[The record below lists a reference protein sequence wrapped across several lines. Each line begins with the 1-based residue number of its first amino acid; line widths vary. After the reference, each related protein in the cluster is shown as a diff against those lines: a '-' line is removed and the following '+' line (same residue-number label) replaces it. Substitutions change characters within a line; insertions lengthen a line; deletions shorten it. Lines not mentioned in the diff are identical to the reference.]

1 MDSLPSPPASL
12 SSGKNPWMV
21 KKHQTTTS
29 PTLTTTATSKLERF
43 ISFLLA
49 AWTTLSSVQPVQQ
62 QQQQSSFSSPTPPSS
77 SSSSSSS
84 INNTKAVVTRS
95 LLPTMASQCLDLIMF
110 TSAMVITLFSYFS
123 GELDS
128 KKPISSSSSSSSS
141 SHSHTAHRLVSS
153 APSPSIAI
161 IPPPSRHTIMDI
173 KELRKWQQQQ
183 QQHQLQQTPPILKRL
198 EYLTAT
204 SPMDDQKHQRIM
216 AWASSQGH
224 QEQQQQE
231 SGGTEDG
238 GRQLTSLS
246 LHRQEQH
253 YSHPVL
259 EEVDDDEKYTFD
271 ERWSVDGGE
280 PILMNSHHQ
289 HHLHLTSP
297 SSSHRQLSTNK
308 NNNSKYLH
316 PNSSSVATSTTTSSS
331 NNNNPSPEEDR
342 RLAFME
348 VQVASLIQQGQAALT
363 KKIKV
368 HELDPKE
375 IAMRRALKQGTSGG
389 HHHKIPPSF

>member
-21 KKHQTTTS
+21 KKHQSKASPTVTTT
-29 PTLTTTATSKLERF
+29 TTSKLERF

-77 SSSSSSS
+77 SSSSSPV
-84 INNTKAVVTRS
+84 NNTKAVVTRS

-128 KKPISSSSSSSSS
+128 KKPISSSSSPS
-141 SHSHTAHRLVSS
+141 SHSHTAQRLVSS
-153 APSPSIAI
+153 ASSPSIAI

-183 QQHQLQQTPPILKRL
+183 QQQQQYQQPPSIMKRL
-198 EYLTAT
+198 EYITAT
-204 SPMDDQKHQRIM
+204 CPMDDQNHQRIM
-216 AWASSQGH
+216 AWASSQGY
-224 QEQQQQE
+224 QEQQQE
-231 SGGTEDG
+231 SGDTEGG

-253 YSHPVL
+253 YNHPAM

-297 SSSHRQLSTNK
+297 SFSHRQLSS
-308 NNNSKYLH
+308 NNNDNNNKYLH
-316 PNSSSVATSTTTSSS
+316 PNASSVANSTTTSSS
-331 NNNNPSPEEDR
+331 NNNPSPEEDR

-389 HHHKIPPSF
+389 YHQ